1 MIVFQNVPAQ
11 FKELLEKVKDKLNEI
26 VITEIGNVVVQFV
39 FVTKDEIS
47 QMNANFRGKEG
58 PTDVLTFV
66 YGAEPSEFGSNFEE
80 ESEPYAESYICT
92 AVVEENA
99 HKFGNSPEQEMITVL
114 LHSILHMA
122 GYDHEYGDVKAQ
134 EMFEKQEKYV
144 LQLLGG

>member
-1 MIVFQNVPAQ
+1 VIVFQNVPVQ
-11 FKELLEKVKDKLNEI
+11 FEELLEKFKDKLNEI

-39 FVTKDEIS
+39 FVTKNEIS

-66 YGAEPSEFGSNFEE
+66 YGAEPSEVGSDFGEE
-80 ESEPYAESYICT
+80 LEPYAESYICAT
-92 AVVEENA
+92 VVEENA
-99 HKFGNSPEQEMITVL
+99 REFGNSPEQEMITVL
-114 LHSILHMA
+114 VHSILHMA

-144 LQLLGG
+144 LRLLGS